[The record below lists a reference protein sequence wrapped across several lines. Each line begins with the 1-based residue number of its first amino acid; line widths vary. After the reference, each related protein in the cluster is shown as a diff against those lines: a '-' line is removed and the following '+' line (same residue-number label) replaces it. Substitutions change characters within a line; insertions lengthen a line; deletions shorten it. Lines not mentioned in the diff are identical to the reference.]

1 MAIFIELNHNL
12 FFLKL
17 KGLGSINI
25 AIWPEIFDIMKTL
38 KSSLKLIYNPVR
50 DVNFMFW

>member
-1 MAIFIELNHNL
+1 MTKICSYK
-12 FFLKL
+12 LKKVHVG
-17 KGLGSINI
+17 KGLGSLNI

>member
-1 MAIFIELNHNL
+1 MQMTS
-12 FFLKL
+12 
-17 KGLGSINI
+17 KGLGSLNI

>member
-1 MAIFIELNHNL
+1 MAIFSPKTPQQRH
-12 FFLKL
+12 
-17 KGLGSINI
+17 KGLGSFNL

-38 KSSLKLIYNPVR
+38 KSSFKLIYNPVL